1 MSCSRRHC
9 WTISIAHSLRRRSIS
24 ASARRPRRCSNII
37 RSSPNASSSTP
48 RRRSGWRA
56 PSAAARYDWVVDVQ
70 SSPRTAILT
79 RLSGAPVRIGW
90 RQRVWGAA
98 YTHAVERVLDR
109 EYAVRARRRL
119 LEAAGIAVGDTL
131 PHLEITAAER
141 ANGEAALV
149 AAGAPAGRPRIG
161 MQLSTSERARNWPL
175 RHFAALVR
183 SLRDAALTPLV
194 FDAPGDEERIAELR
208 ALAPEV
214 VVAPRGLRRFLGML
228 AACDAFVSGNTGPA
242 HMADALGVPRVT
254 IFGAT
259 PALAWAPE
267 RPTVIALAGAK
278 PPHAD
283 RRARARAASEGEEY
297 SADVLP
303 GARLRGRSLARR
315 VTGGARRA
323 RIAAAAAC
331 VIGAPALA
339 AQVEPPNTTCAGQ
352 TITAVTVLALPP
364 LEHPSKD
371 WWSTPVRI
379 MNNTH
384 SVTKASVVQSLM
396 LLKPGDKCDRFLMRE
411 SERILR
417 AQPFIADAHIAVVPD
432 SSGTVLLVVSTQDE
446 FTFII
451 ATRLSG
457 QSPFVTALTL
467 GDGNIGGNGMSL
479 AGSWVHTDSREG
491 FGIAYTNYAI
501 LEHPWQLQLA
511 AARGQVGEA
520 SYAGDM
526 SHPFFSDAQ
535 RNAWRGSLADV
546 TLLAPF
552 QRADTTSFNMG
563 QHRQFAFA
571 GDAVRLGKPGAVLLL
586 GGALSTEFDAASIP
600 FVGFDSGVSYDSLLM
615 RYVARR
621 SVRANLIVQLRG
633 IRFERATRLGT
644 VNGYPGSPHRFR
656 VRRRGGARFRQHRW
670 LGSRPLPVEQDLRGR
685 RRRTDVRLRA
695 GDHGSAPRR
704 LRRRVERCAGERERE
719 ALPAIRTDQHAHRR
733 CRVRRRVADD
743 APLRAGSG
751 PGGGRRARIRI
762 VTRCR
767 RRARR
772 AQARGPLVPGEHH
785 WTAPTWGS
793 RCSPMWARCTPATS
807 PSARPRP
814 SRPASASG
822 CSSRRR
828 WDRGARTAWTSRCR

>member
-1 MSCSRRHC
+1 M
-9 WTISIAHSLRRRSIS
+9 T
-24 ASARRPRRCSNII
+24 
-37 RSSPNASSSTP
+37 
-48 RRRSGWRA
+48 
-56 PSAAARYDWVVDVQ
+56 
-70 SSPRTAILT
+70 
-79 RLSGAPVRIGW
+79 GA
-90 RQRVWGAA
+90 
-98 YTHAVERVLDR
+98 
-109 EYAVRARRRL
+109 
-119 LEAAGIAVGDTL
+119 
-131 PHLEITAAER
+131 
-141 ANGEAALV
+141 
-149 AAGAPAGRPRIG
+149 
-161 MQLSTSERARNWPL
+161 
-175 RHFAALVR
+175 
-183 SLRDAALTPLV
+183 
-194 FDAPGDEERIAELR
+194 
-208 ALAPEV
+208 
-214 VVAPRGLRRFLGML
+214 
-228 AACDAFVSGNTGPA
+228 
-242 HMADALGVPRVT
+242 
-254 IFGAT
+254 
-259 PALAWAPE
+259 
-267 RPTVIALAGAK
+267 
-278 PPHAD
+278 
-283 RRARARAASEGEEY
+283 
-297 SADVLP
+297 
-303 GARLRGRSLARR
+303 
-315 VTGGARRA
+315 ARRA

-331 VIGAPALA
+331 VIGAPAVA

-371 WWSTPVRI
+371 WWSTPVRVL
-379 MNNTH
+379 NNTH

-467 GDGNIGGNGMSL
+467 GDGNIGGSGMSI
-479 AGSWVHTDSREG
+479 AGSWVHTTSREG

-535 RNAWRGSLADV
+535 HNAWRGSLADV

-586 GGALSTEFDAASIP
+586 GGGLSTEFDASSIP

-644 VNGYPGSPHRFR
+644 VNGFQDLRTGFEFDGVVGRGFGNIDGSEADLFLSNKIFAGGGGGRTYAF
-656 VRRRGGARFRQHRW
+656 VQAIMEARRGGSNGTW
-670 LGSRPLPVEQDLRGR
+670 SD
-685 RRRTDVRLRA
+685 
-695 GDHGSAPRR
+695 
-704 LRRRVERCAGERERE
+704 
-719 ALPAIRTDQHAHRR
+719 AL
-733 CRVRRRVADD
+733 
-743 APLRAGSG
+743 
-751 PGGGRRARIRI
+751 
-762 VTRCR
+762 
-767 RRARR
+767 
-772 AQARGPLVPGEHH
+772 
-785 WTAPTWGS
+785 
-793 RCSPMWARCTPATS
+793 
-807 PSARPRP
+807 
-814 SRPASASG
+814 ASASAKLYQRFG
-822 CSSRRR
+822 QINTLIVDAEFGGGWQTTRPFELDLGQVEGGVRGYGSSHDAGGERVALKLEDRWFLGSILDRADVGLAVFTDVGKVYAGDIPFGTTTPFKAGVGIGLLLASPVGSRRTYRVDLAVPVSPDTYAR
-828 WDRGARTAWTSRCR
+828 WEVRLTVSNIAQLGAFHEPLDMAFGREFVTTSTSLTYPR